1 MQYYVCVD
9 YREEEKVFVCSEEKA
24 EKNDLLVYM
33 SYEGPS
39 LAKVVTVMDELT
51 AITQYDNQ
59 FAEGIKVVP
68 MKAYLE
74 KKAKQ
79 VQKAKLVK
87 LMKEQ
92 MEIAKLE
99 ETLRK
104 HSEDTSAMSSL
115 YEQYK
120 ALME

>member
-1 MQYYVCVD
+1 MQYFVCIDHVED
-9 YREEEKVFVCSEEKA
+9 EKVFVSSEETA
-24 EKNDLLVYM
+24 EKGDLVVYM

-39 LAKVVTVMDELT
+39 LAKVMTVMDELT

-74 KKAKQ
+74 KKSKQ